1 MLESVRFKDVS
12 ASVSKRNRVKISWNL
27 IFFFFVITNT
37 DSFRT
42 DVRLARTT
50 ETERVHTNSRPKN
63 SLAAVWLA
71 IAVTWLIPV
80 LNADLLY
87 HGLAL
92 AGFDARL
99 QYSSIR
105 DLASA
110 RLSVGLNVTFSQWL
124 QRADTSAFMIFKGL
138 LVPL

>member
-1 MLESVRFKDVS
+1 MLENVRLKSFQM

-27 IFFFFVITNT
+27 IFFVITNT

-42 DVRLARTT
+42 DVRLALTT

-99 QYSSIR
+99 QYSSMR

-124 QRADTSAFMIFKGL
+124 QLADTSAFMIFKGL